1 MRSWLSRALVACSLL
16 LIAPAEAG
24 VDAAAPPSTPLT
36 LDEVVQAASLR
47 SPVVIAALA
56 DLDGARGDQR
66 AADGAFDPTLRAA
79 GLLAAGGYPGQRVD
93 VLVEQPTPLWG
104 ASVFAGYRVGLGKVP
119 DYDGKL
125 LTNQYGEVR
134 GGLRVPLL
142 RDGPID
148 RRRAATRRADLGVTV
163 AELGLKQQRLEV
175 VRLASQRYWD
185 WVAAGARVSLTRA
198 WLDLATSRDGDL
210 AERVRRGDIPALE
223 RSENERSILQRR
235 AQVTA
240 ASRALAE
247 AANELAIF
255 LRDASGAT
263 ITPPSSRLPTS
274 IPEPASLGPGLGLDP
289 ARAAEA
295 TPARRP
301 DLARIEAQRAQA
313 RVDVAL
319 AKNQRLPALDVL
331 GVASKDL
338 GAGDASR
345 GKPVFEASMLLEVP
359 IPGRGPAGRA
369 QAAEAVAGRLDAQA
383 RLARDRAVAE
393 IRNAVVAMETAA
405 ERARLA
411 DRELDVARSLA
422 EAELARFRLGESN
435 LLLVNLREQ
444 ASLEAALRH
453 VDALADAHKAIAAYR
468 AATAADVR

>member
-16 LIAPAEAG
+16 LSASGAEAG
-24 VDAAAPPSTPLT
+24 VDVTPPASTPLT
-36 LDEVVQAASLR
+36 LDEVVRAASDR

-79 GLLAAGGYPGQRVD
+79 GLLAGGGYPGQRVD

-125 LTNQYGEVR
+125 LTNQHGEVR

-235 AQVTA
+235 AQLTA

-255 LRDASGAT
+255 LRDPSGAT
-263 ITPPSSRLPTS
+263 ITPPSSRLPAS
-274 IPEPASLGPGLGLDP
+274 IPEPAALGLDP

-359 IPGRGPAGRA
+359 IPGRAPAGRA
-369 QAAEAVAGRLDAQA
+369 QAAEAVAGKLDAQA

-453 VDALADAHKAIAAYR
+453 VDALADAHKAVAAYR